1 MESLHPFSH
10 WITPEVESRRFDTK
24 FFATRLPVGQDL
36 AGLTD
41 EHQAIG
47 WFRPEQTSGLPMLPP
62 TAAVLAELATFGTVE
77 QALAPQRQPVPI
89 MPRPI
94 PVDDQELG
102 IDWSAGQRLHRA
114 AAVTNFVAMPGSL
127 GPWKGGRFSG
137 GTCVLAGNPGPMTLD
152 GTNTWVLAADA
163 DSVVLVDPG
172 PDDRAHLAAVERE
185 LASRWVRRF
194 C

>member
-1 MESLHPFSH
+1 MRRAAHGSQPREDVQAYRAQEFAQVLAQLKVRPAVESLHPFSH

-89 MPRPI
+89 MPRRSRWMTRNWAST
-94 PVDDQELG
+94 G
-102 IDWSAGQRLHRA
+102 CWSTA
-114 AAVTNFVAMPGSL
+114 TPGSRCDQFR
-127 GPWKGGRFSG
+127 GDARQSRPMEGRSFQRRD
-137 GTCVLAGNPGPMTLD
+137 V
-152 GTNTWVLAADA
+152 
-163 DSVVLVDPG
+163 
-172 PDDRAHLAAVERE
+172 R
-185 LASRWVRRF
+185 SRG
-194 C
+194 

>member
-102 IDWSAGQRLHRA
+102 IDW
-114 AAVTNFVAMPGSL
+114 
-127 GPWKGGRFSG
+127 
-137 GTCVLAGNPGPMTLD
+137 
-152 GTNTWVLAADA
+152 
-163 DSVVLVDPG
+163 VLVNGYTGQP
-172 PDDRAHLAAVERE
+172 L
-185 LASRWVRRF
+185 
-194 C
+194 